1 MIALEK
7 MKEIRAM
14 ARRRKTMDELME
26 ILEEINPDVDYET
39 EDRLIDDKVLD
50 SFSIVTLVSEISD
63 AFDIE
68 ISPKYLVPENFNSA
82 RAMWAMIQKIQ
93 QEE

>member
-1 MIALEK
+1 
-7 MKEIRAM
+7 
-14 ARRRKTMDELME
+14 MDELME

-39 EDRLIDDKVLD
+39 EGRLIDGKVLD